1 MSSKYKEFDALLLSE
16 IRSGNDTF
24 SAMQTAKVREAAE
37 LFSAR
42 PYEEFRVI
50 DRRLQALRKAG
61 AITYAGGRWRVI
73 DS

>member
-1 MSSKYKEFDALLLSE
+1 MSNKYEEFDALLLSE
-16 IRSGNDTF
+16 IRSGSDTF

-37 LFSAR
+37 RFSAR
-42 PYEEFRVI
+42 PHEEYRVI

-61 AITYAGGRWRVI
+61 KIVYAGGRWRVI